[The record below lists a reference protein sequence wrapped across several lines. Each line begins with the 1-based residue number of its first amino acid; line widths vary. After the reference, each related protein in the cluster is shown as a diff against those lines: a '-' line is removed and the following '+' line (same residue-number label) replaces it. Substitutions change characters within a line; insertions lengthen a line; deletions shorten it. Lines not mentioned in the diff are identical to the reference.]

1 MPLTK
6 ERKSEIVKKYGK
18 TEADTGN
25 TSAQIA
31 ILSERISQLTGHLK
45 TFTKDHHT
53 RYGLLKMVGKRRALL
68 DYLKDRNIEQY
79 RSLIK
84 ELGIRK

>member
-6 ERKSEIVKKYGK
+6 ERKLEIIKKFGK
-18 TEADTGN
+18 NEADSGS

-31 ILSERISQLTGHLK
+31 MLSSRINQLTEHLK
-45 TFTKDHHT
+45 KFAKDHHT
-53 RYGLLKMVGKRRALL
+53 RFGLLKMVGKRRALL